1 MPLLALLALAFLAGA
16 ALAFPAE
23 SPGLIVGVAAT
34 VAGASLAATP
44 SRGHASYPALIALV
58 VGAGLGGWLYTGL
71 HARLAPLPL
80 AAHAGGL
87 VSLEGVLVRD
97 PERAGAGQAVVLRVQ
112 YVGPRPGQVPVRGLV
127 HCRLPSG
134 IRLEVGDRLVVRG
147 YLRRPRQ
154 ARNPGEFD
162 ARMYLAARGVH
173 WSMYPLRGN
182 SIEVTPGSPSLPRW
196 LARVREGVRRGLD
209 KVFTAPAADF
219 YRQVTLGDQVE
230 DPELA
235 SAFREAGV
243 GHLLSI
249 SGLHVGFV
257 VAGTAALARRLPVSA
272 ITADLLI
279 SALTVLYVAVAGGQ
293 TPAVRAG
300 VMTLAAVWAVPLGR
314 RHQALA
320 AIGLAAL
327 LIVLVAPAN
336 LHDVGFQLSFA
347 ATTGLAL
354 LAGPVARRLAAVP
367 GRRLVS
373 TCVAAQLSVLPIMLY
388 HGHGVVIPALLANLA
403 LIPLAG
409 VAIPLGLLLG
419 AIAGLIPGVPGPGP
433 ALARV
438 LSLPVDLLLAGAEW
452 FARIPPG
459 DVQLPALPLPL
470 VIAIYLA
477 LLSLTGIGNRV
488 LLLAGAVF
496 LACYA
501 ALTVPAGPLEV
512 TSPEADQG
520 GATLIRCLSGKGPLV
535 EPLRGHR
542 GEPGPIRT

>member
-16 ALAFPAE
+16 ALALPAE
-23 SPGLIVGVAAT
+23 SPGLIIGVAAIT
-34 VAGASLAATP
+34 AGASLAATR
-44 SRGHASYPALIALV
+44 SHGQGSSPAIIALV
-58 VGAGLGGWLYTGL
+58 VGVGLGGWLYTGI
-71 HARLAPLPL
+71 HSRLAPLPL
-80 AAHAGGL
+80 AAHAGRL
-87 VSLEGVLVRD
+87 VSLEGVVARD
-97 PERAGAGQAVVLRVQ
+97 PERAGAGQAAVLGVR
-112 YVGPRPGQVPVRGLV
+112 YVGSGPDRVPVRGLV
-127 HCRLPSG
+127 HCRLPSD

-147 YLRRPRQ
+147 YLRRPRP

-173 WSMYPLRGN
+173 WSMSPLPG
-182 SIEVTPGSPSLPRW
+182 SPIEVAAGSPSLPRR
-196 LARVREGVRRGLD
+196 LARVREGVRRGID
-209 KVFTAPAADF
+209 KVFSAPAADF
-219 YRQVTLGDQVE
+219 YRRVTVGDRME

-235 SAFREAGV
+235 SVFRGAGV

-257 VAGTAALARRLPVSA
+257 VAGAAAIARRLPVSA
-272 ITADLLI
+272 ITADLLV
-279 SALTVLYVAVAGGQ
+279 SVLTVFYVALAGGQ

-300 VMTLAAVWAVPLGR
+300 VMTLAAIWSVPLGR

-327 LIVLVAPAN
+327 LIVLVAPAS
-336 LHDVGFQLSFA
+336 LHDLGFQLSFA
-347 ATTGLAL
+347 ATTGLTL
-354 LAGPVARRLAAVP
+354 LAGPIGRRLAALP
-367 GRRLVS
+367 GHRLLS
-373 TCVAAQLSVLPIMLY
+373 TCIAAQLSILPIMLY
-388 HGHGVVIPALLANLA
+388 HGHAVVVPALLANLV

-419 AIAGLIPGVPGPGP
+419 AIAGLLSGVPVPGPS
-433 ALARV
+433 LAQV
-438 LSLPVDLLLAGAEW
+438 LSLPAELLLAGAEW

-459 DVQLPALPLPL
+459 AIQLPNLPLPL
-470 VIAIYLA
+470 VVAMYLA

-501 ALTVPAGPLEV
+501 ALSVPAGRLEV
-512 TSPEADQG
+512 TFLELGWGD
-520 GATLIRCLSGKGPLV
+520 ATLIRCLSGTVALV

-542 GEPGPIRT
+542 GGL